1 MDSDYNEEM
10 EMDEEFDNMY
20 EMMPMP
26 MMPFFMA
33 NMNMADMA
41 GKMDPSMMNAYN
53 VQNMTMGQM
62 MPQQMA
68 GYSMQN
74 ILDEDIAEDEV
85 VEPMRKKK
93 TYDNKY
99 DTQRQVNRVLRSIR
113 RYNPGVFRYL
123 NMYGVPDEAA
133 NRIIRRI
140 IRLTLMYS
148 EY

>member
-10 EMDEEFDNMY
+10 EMNEDFDSMY

-26 MMPFFMA
+26 MMPFFMS
-33 NMNMADMA
+33 NMNMGDM
-41 GKMDPSMMNAYN
+41 GKEMDPSRINAYN
-53 VQNMTMGQM
+53 FQNMALNQM

-68 GYSMQN
+68 GYNMQSG
-74 ILDEDIAEDEV
+74 LDEDIAEDEV

-93 TYDNKY
+93 KYDDKY
-99 DTQRQVNRVLRSIR
+99 DTQRQVNMVLRSIR

-123 NMYGVPDEAA
+123 NMYGVPYEAS
-133 NRIIRRI
+133 NKIVRRI